1 MKSIPVNTLTYQT
14 IPTRVSETDFTAFIL
29 PHLGKK
35 HKGPKPKLSGFKLF
49 NYIMW
54 VLYTGAQ
61 WKSLQDVIKEDGLG
75 NPEIHYTTVFKHFQ
89 YWCEDGSF
97 WRIFESSVIK
107 LDELGK
113 IDWSILYGDGTTTVA
128 KKGGDNLGY
137 SGHKH
142 FKGEKIVAFCD
153 NNRNIIAPFVTAPGN
168 RNECPLFPESFDH
181 VKRMAA
187 LVGADIEDSTVSLDG
202 AYDSKANRKMIF
214 NAKMIPNIPY
224 NKRNRKKTKPGPKRI
239 YDAGIQA
246 NRFNTIEVTFA
257 WEDKFRRLQIRYERK
272 SQNHFGFKLLAYSM
286 LNFRNLNFL

>member
-1 MKSIPVNTLTYQT
+1 MKSVPVNNLTYQT

-35 HKGPKPKLSGFKLF
+35 RKGPKPKLSAFKLF

-61 WKSLQDVIKEDGLG
+61 WKSLQGVIKKDAFG

-89 YWCEDGSF
+89 YWCVDGSF
-97 WRIFESSVIK
+97 WRIFEGSVIK
-107 LDELGK
+107 LHTLGQ
-113 IDWSILYGDGTTTVA
+113 IDWRVLYGDGTTTVA

-168 RNECPLFPESFDH
+168 RNECPLFPEAFDH
-181 VKRMAA
+181 VKRMAR
-187 LVGADIEDSTVSLDG
+187 LVGANIEGSVVSLDG
-202 AYDSKANRKMIF
+202 VYDSKANRKKIF

-239 YDAGIQA
+239 YDAGTQE
-246 NRFNTIEVTFA
+246 NRFNTIEVVFA

-286 LNFRNLNFL
+286 VNFRNLNFL